1 MKFISKLKTN
11 WSLTTKFLVTLVFII
26 MIEFIVD
33 MFVWRSAIIYT
44 KNNLPGFNP
53 EKFTWT
59 FSKNIYIEDNKPV
72 LNEEGKS
79 EIIKNKAW
87 IQIIDESFKELY
99 SFKKPQQVP
108 KVYTP
113 IKMAHIYKYDVA
125 GYSVFVSEKK
135 YNNESYTYVI
145 GFPIQSIAK
154 HTIVFN
160 PTALENF
167 LGGGFIVLLA
177 VNVTIAVIASYFI
190 FGKRMG
196 RPLEIIINSINEL
209 SMGNY
214 ESNHVEQGV
223 YKSVFMNLNN
233 LAETLKESKN
243 KREELEKMRE
253 NWISSISH
261 DVKTPLSSI
270 KGYAE
275 IMKDPKYTFSS
286 DEILEYSK
294 IIYDKSFYI
303 QELVED
309 LNFTYKLKN
318 KAVPLEKENIN
329 VVGLIQNIIVEI
341 LNHPLYS
348 NRNINL
354 YFEREN
360 INIMADKKLLRR
372 AISNLIFNAII
383 HNPKE
388 VKIDVSVYKKDKVH
402 ILIKDN
408 GRGIS
413 GDDLKYIF
421 ERYYRGT
428 NTNVSSESSGLGMA
442 ISKQII
448 DAQGGSIRVEST
460 LGRGTDIDII
470 LE

>member
-1 MKFISKLKTN
+1 MKFMNKIKTN

-26 MIEFIVD
+26 MIEFIVV

-44 KNNLPGFNP
+44 KSNLPGFNP

-59 FSKNIYIEDNKPV
+59 FSKYIDVEDNKPV
-72 LNEEGKS
+72 LNDEGKN
-79 EIIKNKAW
+79 ELVKNKAW
-87 IQIIDESFKELY
+87 IQIIDESFKEMY
-99 SFKKPQQVP
+99 SFRKPQEVP

-113 IKMAHIYKYDVA
+113 VKMAHIYKYDIA
-125 GYSVFVSEKK
+125 NYSIFISEKE
-135 YNNESYTYVI
+135 YDNESFAYII
-145 GFPIQSIAK
+145 GFPTWRIAK
-154 HTIVFN
+154 HTVIFN
-160 PTALENF
+160 PTALRNF
-167 LGGGFIVLLA
+167 FGGGFIVLLA

-196 RPLEIIINSINEL
+196 RPLETIINSINEL
-209 SMGNY
+209 SRGHY
-214 ESNHVEQGV
+214 ETNHLEQGV
-223 YKSVFMNLNN
+223 YKNVFANLNN
-233 LAETLKESKN
+233 LGKTLKENKN
-243 KREELEKMRE
+243 KREEMEKVRE

-275 IMKDPKYTFSS
+275 IMKDSDYTFSQ
-286 DEILEYSK
+286 DEILDYSK
-294 IIYDKSFYI
+294 IIYDKSSYI
-303 QELVED
+303 QGLVED

-318 KAVPLEKENIN
+318 RTIPLKKENVN
-329 VVGLIQNIIVEI
+329 VVALIQNIIVEI

-360 INIMADKKLLRR
+360 INILTDKNLFRR

-383 HNPKE
+383 HNPQE
-388 VKIDVSVYKKDKVH
+388 VRVDVSVYEKDRVH

-413 GDDLKYIF
+413 QNDLKYIF

-428 NTNVSSESSGLGMA
+428 NTNVSVEGSGLGMA

-448 DAQGGSIRVEST
+448 DVQGGSINVEST
-460 LGRGTDIDII
+460 LGKGTNIDIV
-470 LE
+470 L